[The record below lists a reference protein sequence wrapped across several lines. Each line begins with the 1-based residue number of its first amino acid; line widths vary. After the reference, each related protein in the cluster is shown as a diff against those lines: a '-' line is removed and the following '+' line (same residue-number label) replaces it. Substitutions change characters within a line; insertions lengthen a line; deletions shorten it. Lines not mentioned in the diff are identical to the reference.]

1 MSEDITEI
9 FWRSCEAFDRGDY
22 EQALEA
28 FDPEIE
34 YDLTHFPEGRVYHGH
49 DGVREAFQT
58 WMGAFDEYRQDR
70 ELVAASDDSLVVA
83 VNEYGRGKASG
94 AEVLRTTYGLWTMRE
109 GRAIRIT
116 FFETRDA
123 ALDAAGLSE

>member
-1 MSEDITEI
+1 MSEENVEI
-9 FWRSCEAFDRGDY
+9 FWRSCAAFDLGDY
-22 EQALEA
+22 ERALDGI
-28 FDPEIE
+28 DPEIE

-70 ELVAASDDSLVVA
+70 EVIAATDDTLVVA

-94 AEVLRTTYGLWTMRE
+94 AEVLRTTYGLWTMRK
-109 GRAIRIT
+109 GRAIRII

-123 ALDAAGLSE
+123 ALEAAGLSE